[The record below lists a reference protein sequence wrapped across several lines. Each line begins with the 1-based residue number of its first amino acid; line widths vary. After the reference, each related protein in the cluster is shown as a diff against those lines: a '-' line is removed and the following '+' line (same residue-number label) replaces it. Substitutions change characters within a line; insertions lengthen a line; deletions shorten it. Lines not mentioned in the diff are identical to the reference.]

1 MPIRPSNAEEAA
13 DAEIPS
19 VHWDHIS
26 DRLGDFWLPKMAP
39 HISIISQN
47 GGGKSYLIANGILSR
62 IPDEK
67 VCIIDCKGDD
77 ETWQEIGK
85 PVKKLPRRGGRNFW
99 QALGKDEPREH
110 WYRLVVS
117 HNVKE
122 GREQVRKALADMYK
136 EGDWTIVLD
145 ETRNLTDPR
154 EPNLNLQP
162 QVEALWLR
170 GRSRGISVIAATQGP
185 RWVPRSFFDQAQFH
199 FIGVVEDADSQKR
212 LLEIGGMERYH
223 FPAIKG
229 LPLHHFVYTD
239 RQSEDGKRFRAIT
252 KVE

>member
-1 MPIRPSNAEEAA
+1 MRSSPSREEPE
-13 DAEIPS
+13 DAEIPL
-19 VHWDHIS
+19 VHWDFVS
-26 DRLGDFWLPKMAP
+26 DRLGDLWVPKIAP

-47 GGGKSYLIANGILSR
+47 GGGKSYLIANGLLSQ
-62 IPDEK
+62 IQDEK

-77 ETWQEIGK
+77 DTWKKIGK
-85 PVKKLPRRGGRNFW
+85 PVRKIPRASYRRFSSGM
-99 QALGKDEPREH
+99 GKDEPREH

-117 HNVKE
+117 HDPRE
-122 GREQVRKALADMYK
+122 GREQVRRALSEMYK

-162 QVEALWLR
+162 QIEALWLR

-223 FPAIKG
+223 FPTIKS
-229 LPLHHFVYTD
+229 LPLYHFVYTD
-239 RQSEDGKRFRAIT
+239 RQSEDGKRFRVVT
-252 KVE
+252 KVT